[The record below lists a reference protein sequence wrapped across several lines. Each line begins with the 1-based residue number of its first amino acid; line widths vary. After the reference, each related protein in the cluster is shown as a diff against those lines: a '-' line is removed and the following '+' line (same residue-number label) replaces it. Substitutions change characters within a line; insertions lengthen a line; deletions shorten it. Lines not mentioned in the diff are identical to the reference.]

1 MSQTY
6 SPKFINYFYRIILLT
21 AVAALGLTYFFNL
34 NTLVSFG
41 GENAKIK
48 KEIKEIDKQN
58 QNLMTQIAS
67 RDELAIIQEKAL
79 ALKMEKAS
87 ETKYMIADAVEVVL
101 VK

>member
-1 MSQTY
+1 MSQPHF
-6 SPKFINYFYRIILLT
+6 PKFINYFYRIILFT
-21 AVAALGLTYFFNL
+21 AIVVVSLTYFFNL

-67 RDELAIIQEKAL
+67 RDELATIQEKAL

-87 ETKYMIADAVEVVL
+87 ETKYMTVDVVEVVL

>member
-1 MSQTY
+1 MFQPHSHR
-6 SPKFINYFYRIILLT
+6 FINYFYRIILLT
-21 AVAALGLTYFFNL
+21 AIVVVSLTYFFNL

-41 GENAKIK
+41 GENSKIR

-58 QNLMTQIAS
+58 QNLMAQIAS

-79 ALKMEKAS
+79 ALKMEKAN
-87 ETKYMIADAVEVVL
+87 ETKYMTANATDVVL